1 MLNVQVPI
9 LFKQIVDKFNGD
21 LPVELIGALPDI
33 QAAFTVAGTV
43 LFGYIGAR
51 LGASLFSELRN
62 VVFSAVAQRTIRQA
76 ALSVFSHLLRLDH
89 SFHTRANPGGLSRV
103 IDRGIKGIS
112 FAFTALLFNI
122 APTLVE
128 IGLVCG
134 VMTHAFGPSYA
145 LVTAGMMAG
154 YALFT
159 SKVTHWRTR
168 FRRDMNAADSEASVR
183 AHDSLLQQETV
194 KNFCKEA
201 WETAAYDSA
210 LQKYEKA
217 SLDTTRSLFWL
228 NFGQQA
234 ILSAA
239 LTTVMAMA
247 GGGIVNGS
255 TTVGD
260 LVMLNT
266 LIFQLSLPLNFLG
279 SIYREM
285 RQSFVDMEALFALKR
300 LNPTV
305 IEAPNAPELKVSR
318 GDIKFEN
325 VTFSYAAD
333 DSKRTILKDLSF
345 TIQGGKKVAFV
356 GPSGSGKSTIARLL
370 LRHIDPQSGSIR
382 IDQQNIVGVSLNSLR
397 RSIGIVSQDTMLFN
411 SSIQYNIAYGSESG
425 SVPLTEI
432 ERVAKA
438 ASLHDQIVNKF
449 PKRYDTKV
457 GERGLMLSG
466 GEKQRIAIARLLIKQ
481 PSIMIFDESTSA
493 LDTRT
498 EQSILSALKSL
509 KSPATTVFIAH
520 RLTTV
525 MDADCIYVLDGGKI
539 VQSGTHEELLK
550 DPHSLYYKLWNSQE
564 RERDRE
570 E

>member
-1 MLNVQVPI
+1 M
-9 LFKQIVDKFNGD
+9 
-21 LPVELIGALPDI
+21 ELVGALPDI
-33 QAAFTVAGTV
+33 QVAFTVAGTV
-43 LFGYIGAR
+43 LIGYIGAR
-51 LGASLFSELRN
+51 LGSSLFSELKN
-62 VVFSAVAQRTIRQA
+62 VVFSTVAQRTIRQA

-134 VMTHAFGPSYA
+134 VMTYAFGPSYA
-145 LVTAGMMAG
+145 LVTAGMMTG

-159 SKVTHWRTR
+159 SKITHWRTR

-201 WETAAYDSA
+201 WETAAYNSA
-210 LQKYEKA
+210 LKKYEKA

-247 GGGIVNGS
+247 GGGIVNGT

-300 LNPTV
+300 LNPDV
-305 IEAPNAPELKVSR
+305 IEASNASDLKVSR

-325 VTFSYAAD
+325 VTFSYHD
-333 DSKRTILKDLSF
+333 DEQRTILKNLSF

-370 LRHIDPQSGSIR
+370 LRHIDPQSGNIE
-382 IDQQNIVGVSLNSLR
+382 IDHQNITNCSLNSLR
-397 RSIGIVSQDTMLFN
+397 RNIGIVSHDTMLFN
-411 SSIQYNIAYGSESG
+411 SSIQYNIAYGSESD
-425 SVPLTEI
+425 SVPITEI

-438 ASLHDQIVNKF
+438 ASLHEQIVNKF
-449 PKRYDTKV
+449 PKGYDTKV

-466 GEKQRIAIARLLIKQ
+466 GEKQRISIAR
-481 PSIMIFDESTSA
+481 A
-493 LDTRT
+493 L
-498 EQSILSALKSL
+498 L
-509 KSPATTVFIAH
+509 KSPPILLLDEATSSLDTESEKKIEQALHLLMQNKTTLVIAH
-520 RLTTV
+520 RLSTI
-525 MDADCIYVLDGGKI
+525 MNADRILVIDKGAI
-539 VQSGTHEELLK
+539 IESGTHQELLNENGFYK
-550 DPHSLYYKLWNSQE
+550 HLHDLQFKYY
-564 RERDRE
+564 D
-570 E
+570 